1 MAVGGRNPPRH
12 CPPGG
17 FPGWRLETHLGER
30 ATEEDLDL
38 VAVDHLQI
46 GWLGGELGQPVNVD
60 SLCDEFGR
68 GADGILWV
76 KAIAKDE
83 TRRKPFQPNPLRRGQ
98 TGLVSSHSNSMTNG
112 CVDSGEPVARD
123 SSGGDP
129 RTRQTASLGCA
140 AWQQKSCRC
149 GSA

>member
-1 MAVGGRNPPRH
+1 
-12 CPPGG
+12 
-17 FPGWRLETHLGER
+17 LETHLGER

-46 GWLGGELGQPVNVD
+46 GWLGGELDQPVNVD

-83 TRRKPFQPNPLRRGQ
+83 TRRKLFQPNPL
-98 TGLVSSHSNSMTNG
+98 
-112 CVDSGEPVARD
+112 
-123 SSGGDP
+123 
-129 RTRQTASLGCA
+129 
-140 AWQQKSCRC
+140 
-149 GSA
+149 